1 VGVIDFSLRRPEHAD
16 SPFTAT
22 LLSEPGGLLR
32 LQEHSI
38 GEIEPRLRVFRRLSG
53 QQKLDQFLRS
63 LPAILRGHLSFDYM
77 SLVLMKEDGDG
88 KNWYVQ
94 DDQDPSTLTC
104 TQLVPGEDKLV
115 SWVVEH
121 QEATVI
127 PNFREEIR
135 FSTVKKSL
143 KECAL
148 KSVCAVPLTT
158 AHCKVG
164 AILAQMARAPSAV
177 QQRGHS

>member
-1 VGVIDFSLRRPEHAD
+1 VGMIDFSLRRPEHAD

-22 LLSEPGGLLR
+22 FLSEPGGALG

-53 QQKLDQFLRS
+53 QQELDQFLRS
-63 LPAILRGHLSFDYM
+63 LPARLRGHLSFDYI
-77 SLVLMKEDGDG
+77 SLVLMKEGGDG
-88 KNWYVQ
+88 KKWYVQ
-94 DDQDPSTLTC
+94 YDQDPSAPTC
-104 TQLVPGEDKLV
+104 THLVPSEDKLV

-135 FSTVKKSL
+135 FSTVKQSI

-148 KSVCAVPLTT
+148 KSVYAVPLTT

-164 AILAQMARAPSAV
+164 AILIGLGFSQLLTKINSP
-177 QQRGHS
+177 